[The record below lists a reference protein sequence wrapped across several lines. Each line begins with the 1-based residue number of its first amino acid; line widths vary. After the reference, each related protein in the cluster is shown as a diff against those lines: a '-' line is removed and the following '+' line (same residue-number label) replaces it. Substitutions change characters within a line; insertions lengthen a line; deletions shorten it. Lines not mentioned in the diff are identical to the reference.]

1 MIGREATGDIG
12 RRKPASR
19 SRPESDRR
27 GLRERVIDLVEPVVT
42 FVTRVVRVVRWVL
55 EQTAVIFPVRWYQW
69 QTANDERTCPECG
82 SMNGRTWHEQ
92 QAIPAPPLHGNCRC
106 RVVHAWTEWR
116 VRFVP
121 AWRLRWFT
129 RQTWEW
135 TRTGWA

>member
-12 RRKPASR
+12 RRKPS
-19 SRPESDRR
+19 SRP
-27 GLRERVIDLVEPVVT
+27 GLRERVIDLVEPVAT

-55 EQTAVIFPVRWYQW
+55 ERTAVIFPVRWYQW

-82 SMNGRTWHEQ
+82 SMNGRTWDEQ

-129 RQTWEW
+129 RQAWEW